1 MTCFGKDDPQRV
13 NRLNHRLKR
22 GKNWKEP
29 RFRKELEGVIL
40 AEVTE
45 IWTWSLAVG
54 MEGMSGS
61 GCFCSKLIS

>member
-22 GKNWKEP
+22 GKNWKEA

-40 AEVTE
+40 AEVPE

-54 MEGMSGS
+54 MEGMGGS